1 MLGIRKIGIY
11 VLVLV
16 IGRQLLEDAE
26 KDIGGDGDGDGDGE
40 ACDDESDDVS
50 AE

>member
-26 KDIGGDGDGDGDGE
+26 KDIGGDGDGDGE